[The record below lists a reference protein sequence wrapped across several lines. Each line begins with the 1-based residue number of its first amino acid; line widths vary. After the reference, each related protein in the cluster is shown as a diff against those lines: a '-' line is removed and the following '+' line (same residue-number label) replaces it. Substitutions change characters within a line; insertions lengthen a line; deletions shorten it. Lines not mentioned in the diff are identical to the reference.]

1 MILSFI
7 SGLKGIFKRP
17 IYIIIIFSF
26 ITIWISILL
35 EREMIHNLI
44 LSNILVF
51 FGALLIGFN
60 IILFIFSFF
69 KPFEKIK
76 KIYFIV
82 ALIFA
87 LLIAVFFRESIFLP
101 TFTLFYLISINVNL
115 FFTAFFAFKLCMDT
129 STKVD
134 DYLYSKKKIGKVL
147 RVLGFL
153 SFGLIYWIIGV
164 LFVRFF
170 TINIT
175 PFTQVA
181 INILRIILWTNI
193 FLIIIVIVRLL
204 VTKKFSAYI
213 TLFFL
218 LTFFYVIYIIF
229 DFLFGKLYGTES
241 EAPLYVIGSFFLDLI
256 LFFYI
261 IGSIYDKVDYLKK
274 KLKLFRADTI
284 TIFLII
290 MKLYVQVSKIFDKAD
305 INDFLL
311 FQEAGLF
318 LIFMFF
324 TLLFG
329 IYSIF
334 AHKYKAPNK

>member
-17 IYIIIIFSF
+17 IYVIIILSF
-26 ITIWISILL
+26 ILIWVGILL
-35 EREMIHNLI
+35 ERELLHNIILANVLI
-44 LSNILVF
+44 F

-69 KPFEKIK
+69 KPFDKIK
-76 KIYFIV
+76 KTYFLIAIIL
-82 ALIFA
+82 ALV
-87 LLIAVFFRESIFLP
+87 IAVFFRESLFLP

-115 FFTAFFAFKLCMDT
+115 FFTAFFAFKVCMDS
-129 STKVD
+129 STKLD
-134 DYLYSKKKIGKVL
+134 DYLYRKKKIGIIL
-147 RVLGFL
+147 RVIEFL
-153 SFGLIYWIIGV
+153 LFGLIYWLIVII
-164 LFVRFF
+164 FIRFF
-170 TINIT
+170 TSNIT

-181 INILRIILWTNI
+181 INILRIIQWVNV
-193 FLIIIVIVRLL
+193 FLIVIVILRLL
-204 VTKKFSAYI
+204 ITKKFAAYI

-218 LTFFYVIYIIF
+218 LAFFYVIYIIF
-229 DFLFGKLYGTES
+229 DFLLGKLYGDGS
-241 EAPLYVIGSFFLDLI
+241 ALPIYVIGSFFIDLI

-261 IGSIYDKVDYLKK
+261 IGSIYDKVDYIKD

-284 TIFLII
+284 AIFLII
-290 MKLYVQVSKIFDKAD
+290 MKLYVQVSKIFDRAD

-318 LIFMFF
+318 FIFMFF

-329 IYSIF
+329 IYYIF
-334 AHKYKAPNK
+334 AHKQKKK

>member
-17 IYIIIIFSF
+17 IYVIIILSF
-26 ITIWISILL
+26 ILIWVGILL
-35 EREMIHNLI
+35 ERELLHNIILANVLI
-44 LSNILVF
+44 F

-69 KPFEKIK
+69 KPFDKIK
-76 KIYFIV
+76 KTYFFI
-82 ALIFA
+82 AIILA

-115 FFTAFFAFKLCMDT
+115 FFTAFFAFKVCMDS
-129 STKVD
+129 STKLD
-134 DYLYSKKKIGKVL
+134 DYLYRKKKIGIIL
-147 RVLGFL
+147 RVIEFL
-153 SFGLIYWIIGV
+153 LFGLIYWLIVII
-164 LFVRFF
+164 FIRFF
-170 TINIT
+170 TSNIT

-181 INILRIILWTNI
+181 INILRIIQWVNV
-193 FLIIIVIVRLL
+193 FLIVIVILRLL
-204 VTKKFSAYI
+204 ITKKFAAYI

-218 LTFFYVIYIIF
+218 LAFFYVIYIIF
-229 DFLFGKLYGTES
+229 DFLLGKLYGDGS
-241 EAPLYVIGSFFLDLI
+241 ALPIYVIGSFFIDLI

-261 IGSIYDKVDYLKK
+261 IGSIYDKVDYIKD
-274 KLKLFRADTI
+274 KLRLFRADTI
-284 TIFLII
+284 AIFLII
-290 MKLYVQVSKIFDKAD
+290 MKLYVQVSKIFDRAD

-318 LIFMFF
+318 FIFMFF

-329 IYSIF
+329 IYYIF
-334 AHKYKAPNK
+334 AHKQKK

>member
-1 MILSFI
+1 MSFI

-17 IYIIIIFSF
+17 IYVIIVFSF
-26 ITIWISILL
+26 IAIWIGILL
-35 EREMIHNLI
+35 EREMFHNLF
-44 LSNILVF
+44 LSNLLIF

-60 IILFIFSFF
+60 IILLLFSFF
-69 KPFEKIK
+69 KPFEEIK
-76 KIYFIV
+76 KVYFII
-82 ALIFA
+82 ALILA
-87 LLIAVFFRESIFLP
+87 LIIAIFFRESIFLP

-115 FFTAFFAFKLCMDT
+115 FFTAFFAFKVCMDS

-134 DYLYSKKKIGKVL
+134 DFLYRKKKIGKIL
-147 RVLGFL
+147 RVFEFIL
-153 SFGLIYWIIGV
+153 FGLAFWFIGIF
-164 LFVRFF
+164 FVGFF
-170 TINIT
+170 TRTLT

-181 INILRIILWTNI
+181 INILRIIQWTNL
-193 FLIIIVIVRLL
+193 FLLIIVLLRLII
-204 VTKKFSAYI
+204 TKKFAAYI

-218 LTFFYVIYIIF
+218 LAFFYVIYIIF

-241 EAPLYVIGSFFLDLI
+241 TVPLYVIGSFFVDLI

-261 IGSIYDKVDYLKK
+261 IGSIYDKVDFLKN

-284 TIFLII
+284 AIFLII
-290 MKLYVQVSKIFDKAD
+290 MKLYVQVSKIFDRAD

-318 LIFMFF
+318 FIFIFF

-329 IYSIF
+329 IYNIF
-334 AHKYKAPNK
+334 THKHKNRKN

>member
-1 MILSFI
+1 MNLSFI

-26 ITIWISILL
+26 ISIWIGILL
-35 EREMIHNLI
+35 EREMIHNII
-44 LSNILVF
+44 LSNILIF

-69 KPFEKIK
+69 KPFDKIR
-76 KIYFIV
+76 KIYFIIAIILALFV
-82 ALIFA
+82 AI
-87 LLIAVFFRESIFLP
+87 FFRESIFLP

-115 FFTAFFAFKLCMDT
+115 FFTAFFAFKVCMDT
-129 STKVD
+129 SNKVD
-134 DYLYSKKKIGKVL
+134 DYLYKKKKLGKVL
-147 RVLGFL
+147 RVFEFIL
-153 SFGLIYWIIGV
+153 FGITYWLVGIF
-164 LFVRFF
+164 FVRFF

-193 FLIIIVIVRLL
+193 FLIVIVILRFLF
-204 VTKKFSAYI
+204 TKKFAAYI

-218 LTFFYVIYIIF
+218 LAFFYVIYIIF
-229 DFLFGKLYGTES
+229 DFLLGKLYGTES
-241 EAPLYVIGSFFLDLI
+241 EAPFYVIASFFIDLI

-261 IGSIYDKVDYLKK
+261 IGSIYDKVDFLKNR
-274 KLKLFRADTI
+274 LKIFRADTI
-284 TIFLII
+284 AIFLII
-290 MKLYVQVSKIFDKAD
+290 MKLYVQVSKVFDRAD

-318 LIFMFF
+318 FIFIFF
-324 TLLFG
+324 TLFFG
-329 IYSIF
+329 IYYIF
-334 AHKYKAPNK
+334 KHKHTDRKK

>member
-1 MILSFI
+1 MFLSFI

-17 IYIIIIFSF
+17 IYIIIILSF
-26 ITIWISILL
+26 ITIWIGILL
-35 EREMIHNLI
+35 EQEMIHNPFLSSILI
-44 LSNILVF
+44 F

-69 KPFEKIK
+69 KPFDQIK
-76 KIYFIV
+76 KVYFII
-82 ALIFA
+82 ALIIA
-87 LLIAVFFRESIFLP
+87 LLVAIFFRESIFLP

-115 FFTAFFAFKLCMDT
+115 FFTAFFAFKLCMDS

-134 DYLYSKKKIGKVL
+134 DYLYSKQKVGKIF
-147 RVLGFL
+147 RVFEFL
-153 SFGLIYWIIGV
+153 LFGLIYLILG
-164 LFVRFF
+164 LFFVRFF
-170 TINIT
+170 TITIT
-175 PFTQVA
+175 TFTQIA

-193 FLIIIVIVRLL
+193 FLIIIVVVRLL
-204 VTKKFSAYI
+204 ITKKFAAYI
-213 TLFFL
+213 TLFYL
-218 LTFFYVIYIIF
+218 LAFFYVIYIIF
-229 DFLFGKLYGTES
+229 DFLLGKLYGTES
-241 EAPLYVIGSFFLDLI
+241 EAPLYVIGSFFIDLI

-261 IGSIYDKVDYLKK
+261 IGSVYDKVDYLKN
-274 KLKLFRADTI
+274 KLKVFRADTI

-334 AHKYKAPNK
+334 AHKYKSSNK